1 MAGNTENIEAKL
13 AAYIDGDLDAQG
25 RAEIE
30 KHLAANPQH
39 RTLIEQLSKQRDLL
53 RELPREEAP
62 EDILEALQNQM
73 ERSVLLG
80 DDDAGEPSE
89 HLKIS
94 RWPQRFAVAAIV
106 LLTVGLGAIIYFV
119 LPRGNGAGDYAV
131 ATQRGATLERE
142 GASTVSSSIS
152 DSEEA
157 KLKTMS
163 DVDAVASS
171 ALPSKSGAGERESSA
186 MKRAAGTEDGGAPVG
201 EKAEIAKADVFSPKT
216 AANRG
221 FVGGGGGAAGSSV
234 AFEDLRAAQA
244 LAQNSAIAR
253 QLKDT
258 SGLDDNALVVVVNS
272 ADPSGAQSQVTR
284 YLESNKIAWDEVTR
298 PMPGPLEMAQ
308 SQVVH
313 LDRAQQSQVP
323 QMKTGERRVETKG
336 GALAEQADKTAA
348 ATPPGPPAAAAAAPA
363 ATPAPSAPAA
373 PQQQQQQQQD
383 QQARTQAPA
392 GVANAGRDLS
402 KSYEPLSNAV
412 SADAGLEEATAR
424 ERMKEQAQQKPLQ
437 QQEPARAEAQQQQA
451 APAQQ
456 SVEGPQVQQRVADQ
470 RVIIARGVTRRQAQE
485 LSSNLSKQQAIQ
497 RADLYDPQGATADA
511 YQRARNL
518 GAPTSQPTVRAGG
531 VEAGQQLA
539 GAPATAPAED
549 ESLRLSGTA
558 ARKAPDAPSGILP
571 STQPADTAGALA
583 AATPLPATKPLAGP
597 TTAPAPALAPLAD
610 GRAFDF
616 AGDAAATQPTTA
628 ATGVEERVDVVIL
641 VNDDA
646 AVLQQPMPN
655 APAQPQQQQLD
666 ASQEPAPPAT
676 TAESAPTTQPS
687 F

>member
-80 DDDAGEPSE
+80 DAGEPSE
-89 HLKIS
+89 RLKIS

-119 LPRGNGAGDYAV
+119 LPRGNGTGDYAV
-131 ATQRGATLERE
+131 ATRRGATLEGE
-142 GASTVSSSIS
+142 GASTVSSSPFPS
-152 DSEEA
+152 SVSSADEA
-157 KLKTMS
+157 ELKAKS
-163 DVDAVASS
+163 GVDAVASG
-171 ALPSKSGAGERESSA
+171 ALPNTSDFGADDRANRA
-186 MKRAAGTEDGGAPVG
+186 MKRAAGVEDGVAPIA
-201 EKAEIAKADVFSPKT
+201 EKTEVARPDVFSPKS
-216 AANRG
+216 AAG
-221 FVGGGGGAAGSSV
+221 AFGGGAAAGSSV
-234 AFEDLRAAQA
+234 AFDDIRAAQT

-272 ADPSGAQSQVTR
+272 ADPSGAQSEVTR

-298 PMPGPLEMAQ
+298 PMPGPLDIAQ

-323 QMKTGERRVETKG
+323 LMKTGERRVETKG
-336 GALAEQADKTAA
+336 GALAEQLDKTAVA
-348 ATPPGPPAAAAAAPA
+348 APSGPPAAAAAA
-363 ATPAPSAPAA
+363 TPTPSAPAA
-373 PQQQQQQQQD
+373 PQQQQQEQD
-383 QQARTQAPA
+383 QQAKTQAPA
-392 GVANAGRDLS
+392 GVANAGRDVS
-402 KSYEPLSNAV
+402 KSYEPLSNTI

-424 ERMKEQAQQKPLQ
+424 ERMKEEAQQKPLQ
-437 QQEPARAEAQQQQA
+437 QQEPARAEAQQQQQQQ

-456 SVEGPQVQQRVADQ
+456 SMEGPQVQQRVADQ
-470 RVIIARGVTRRQAQE
+470 RVIIARGVTRRQALE
-485 LSSNLSKQQAIQ
+485 LSSSLSKQQAIQ
-497 RADLYDPQGATADA
+497 RADLYDPQVATADV

-518 GAPTSQPTVRAGG
+518 GAPTSQPAVRAGG
-531 VEAGQQLA
+531 AETSQQRA
-539 GAPATAPAED
+539 VAPTTAPAED
-549 ESLRLSGTA
+549 ESFKLA
-558 ARKAPDAPSGILP
+558 ATLAPKASDVPAGILP
-571 STQPADTAGALA
+571 ATQPADNRGALA
-583 AATPLPATKPLAGP
+583 DATPLPATHPAAGP
-597 TTAPAPALAPLAD
+597 TTAPAPSLVPLAD
-610 GRAFDF
+610 GEAFDF
-616 AGDAAATQPTTA
+616 AGAATQPTTA
-628 ATGVEERVDVVIL
+628 AAGVEERVDVVIL

-646 AVLQQPMPN
+646 SLLQQRMPSG
-655 APAQPQQQQLD
+655 PAQPQQQQID
-666 ASQEPAPPAT
+666 ASQEPATTAPT
-676 TAESAPTTQPS
+676 TAESAPTTQPT